1 VHNTHQHAHIQFL
14 EKKHM
19 SRKIRIVTF
28 FIFMGLFSV
37 AYQIGSFY
45 EVSEEDAEIFIEEF
59 EELVGDIDAIGI
71 FLHNAS
77 IALPMF
83 IPGFGIGWGFFTAWS
98 TGYAFSAITVI
109 APELSKIPPLAILY
123 LSPFGL
129 MELTAYSLG
138 TSRSFILIHMIIKKV
153 NLRPAIRGTAIEIGV
168 MIGLLL
174 AGGFLE
180 DYMIKLTEE
189 SGLFNGILD

>member
-1 VHNTHQHAHIQFL
+1 
-14 EKKHM
+14 M
-19 SRKIRIVTF
+19 SRKIRIATF
-28 FIFMGLFSV
+28 FIFMGLFSA

-45 EVSEEDAEIFIEEF
+45 EVSEEDAEIFLEEF
-59 EELVGDIDAIGI
+59 EEIIGDIDSMGI
-71 FLHNAS
+71 FLHNTS

-83 IPGFGIGWGFFTAWS
+83 IPGFGIAWGFFTAWS
-98 TGYAFSAITVI
+98 TGYAFSAIATI
-109 APELSKIPPLAILY
+109 FPELSKIPPLAILY

-153 NLRPAIRGTAIEIGV
+153 NLRPAVRGTAIEIGV

-180 DYMIKLTEE
+180 YYMIQLTKEN
-189 SGLFNGILD
+189 GLFSGF

>member
-1 VHNTHQHAHIQFL
+1 
-14 EKKHM
+14 M
-19 SRKIRIVTF
+19 SRKIRIATF
-28 FIFMGLFSV
+28 FIFMGLFSM

-45 EVSEEDAEIFIEEF
+45 EVSEEDAEIFFEEF

-71 FLHNAS
+71 FLHNTS

-98 TGYAFSAITVI
+98 TGYAFSAIAI
-109 APELSKIPPLAILY
+109 LFPELSKIPPLAILY
-123 LSPFGL
+123 LTPFGL

-153 NLRPAIRGTAIEIGV
+153 NLRSAIRGTAIEIGV
-168 MIGLLL
+168 MLGLLL
-174 AGGFLE
+174 GGGFLE
-180 DYMIKLTEE
+180 YHMIQLAEE
-189 SGLFNGILD
+189 SGLFSGF